1 MLPPMTLLGWFH
13 TILGV
18 IAILSAVACL
28 CRYHFLSISTQS
40 GRIYLGV
47 TVLVAGSALGI
58 YNQGGFNIA
67 HVLALLT
74 LAAAGFGLIMEVWKP
89 LGKLSAYAQAL
100 GYSSTLLFHMIPAI
114 TDFLRRLPVGDPFVD
129 SFTHPLLQG
138 FHLAFLILF
147 LIGYGW
153 QVLKLRAFAG

>member
-1 MLPPMTLLGWFH
+1 
-13 TILGV
+13 
-18 IAILSAVACL
+18 
-28 CRYHFLSISTQS
+28 
-40 GRIYLGV
+40 LGV

-74 LAAAGFGLIMEVWKP
+74 LAAAGFGLIMEIWKP

-153 QVLKLRAFAG
+153 QVLKLRAFSG